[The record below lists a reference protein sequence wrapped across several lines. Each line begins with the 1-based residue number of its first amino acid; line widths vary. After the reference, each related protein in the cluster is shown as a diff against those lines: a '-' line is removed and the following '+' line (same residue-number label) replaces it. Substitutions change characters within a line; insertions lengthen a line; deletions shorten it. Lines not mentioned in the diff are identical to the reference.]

1 MSRRPDER
9 TGPRGREG
17 GQATVELALLLPVIV
32 VLLLVILQIGLIAR
46 DVVLVTHAA
55 REAARAAA
63 VDSAPGAARA
73 AAEDA
78 GGLQGDRLTVRAT
91 GRGEAG
97 SRVRVRIT
105 YRAPTEVPIVGAL
118 IGDRTLRAEA
128 TMRVEGP

>member
-1 MSRRPDER
+1 MSRPTFG
-9 TGPRGREG
+9 TGDGDREG

-46 DVVLVTHAA
+46 DVVLVSHAA

-73 AAEDA
+73 AAEEA
-78 GGLQGDRLTVRAT
+78 GGLQADRLVVRAT
-91 GRGEAG
+91 GRGDAG

-105 YRAPTEVPIVGAL
+105 YRAPTKVPIVGAL
-118 IGDRTLRAEA
+118 LGDRTLRAEA

>member
-1 MSRRPDER
+1 VSQPRPRHHER
-9 TGPRGREG
+9 DREG
-17 GQATVELALLLPVIV
+17 GQATVELALLLPVVV

-46 DVVLVTHAA
+46 DVVLVSHAA

-63 VDSAPGAARA
+63 VDDAPGAARE
-73 AAEDA
+73 AAEEA
-78 GGLQGDRLTVRAT
+78 GGLQADRLSVRAT